1 MTIQPRNNN
10 LNYLINPT
18 FINVS
23 RLFVLLLARTILDNK
38 RDSFSH
44 YYLPNVEIKYL
55 NALIDGKNFFD
66 FPVKNIKDAY

>member
-38 RDSFSH
+38 RDFFSH
-44 YYLPNVEIKYL
+44 YYLPNVEIKDL
-55 NALIDGKNFFD
+55 NALIDRKNFFD
-66 FPVKNIKDAY
+66 LPVKNIKDAY